1 MRHQPRYRMND
12 SQILSTFQDLPPQ
25 PAPGRGEDA
34 LVFDA
39 CHVGVILR
47 AVLFVV
53 AVVAVGRHVRHRQPA
68 RLAGPNL
75 DRDRVG
81 RCRPRWPG

>member
-53 AVVAVGRHVRHRQPA
+53 AVVAVGRHVRQPPA
-68 RLAGPNL
+68 RSIGWPARPSS
-75 DRDRVG
+75 RVG
-81 RCRPRWPG
+81 RCPPRWPG